1 MRGIMKGLGIALGMS
16 VSAAALPANFSGAVT
31 MLEVWPSGNVA
42 FTLAVPGPCNGQFIV
57 NVSSMG
63 AKNMYAALL
72 ASKEAGRTIRVSQ
85 TVCGPADGYGGNY
98 AVVDYLY
105 PED

>member
-1 MRGIMKGLGIALGMS
+1 MTRFWKGVLAVFGIGLCT
-16 VSAAALPANFSGAVT
+16 AAFGANFSGAVT

-57 NVSSMG
+57 NASSAG

-72 ASKEAGRTIRVSQ
+72 AAKEAGRTIRVSQ
-85 TVCGPADGYGGNY
+85 TVCGPADGYGGSY